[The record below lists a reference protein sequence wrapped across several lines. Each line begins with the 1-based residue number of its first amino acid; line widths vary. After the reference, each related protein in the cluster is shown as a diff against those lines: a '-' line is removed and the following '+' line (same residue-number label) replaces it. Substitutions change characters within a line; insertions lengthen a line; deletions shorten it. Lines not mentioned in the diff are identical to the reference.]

1 MYTVWLDVPGIRDG
15 DYIQCYT
22 GNDNSGLFLNYSL
35 STLIFVAVFVIVMI
49 ILLILTG
56 SEMQRIKKEEIL
68 QIILEDEKA
77 DEEI

>member
-1 MYTVWLDVPGIRDG
+1 MNTVWLDVPGIRDG

-49 ILLILTG
+49 IFLILTG

>member
-1 MYTVWLDVPGIRDG
+1 MNTVWLDVPGIRDG

-35 STLIFVAVFVIVMI
+35 STLLFVAAFVILKF
-49 ILLILTG
+49 ILLILSG